1 MKTNSKKNNRF
12 LKLAAA
18 LMILCLITT
27 CAISTTFAKYATTNS
42 TEDTARV
49 AKWGVVLSASGT
61 LFGKNYATNRATDS
75 DAIIAASTTQSADT
89 HSVVADAKVVAPGT
103 KNDVGVLLKLN
114 GQPEVAYSVSAST
127 DDTKNKDIFL
137 KAGTYG
143 VMVVAEGLNAE
154 TVVAGVY
161 YVLNG
166 TSYELATEEYDDS
179 ETYYKL
185 LDKVVLANDYY
196 PVVWSLSKDG
206 GAATE
211 YSTVKELTDA
221 IMSDVNGTTD
231 DGVGNITINTEKVY
245 DANIELD
252 DTYQITWAWDIE
264 NNNGADTIL
273 GNIGYT
279 TVVEL
284 GDDGATYAVISND
297 SYILN
302 IAFDITISAEQVD

>member
-27 CAISTTFAKYATTNS
+27 CAISTTFAKYATTDS

-61 LFGKNYATNRATDS
+61 LFGKNYATNSTTDS
-75 DAIIAASTTQSADT
+75 DAIIALGSAQHADT
-89 HSVVADAKVVAPGT
+89 HSVVANAKVVAPGT

-127 DDTKNKDIFL
+127 DAAYNKDIVL

-143 VMVVAEGLNAE
+143 VMVDVTTGLNAE
-154 TVVAGVY
+154 TDITKY
-161 YVLNG
+161 YVFDSG
-166 TSYELATEEYDDS
+166 SYTLATGAYDAS
-179 ETYYKL
+179 KTYYKL
-185 LDKVVLANDYY
+185 LDKVVLADDYY

-231 DGVGNITINTEKVY
+231 DGAGNITINTEKVY

-284 GDDGATYAVISND
+284 GDDGTTYADISSD
-297 SYILN
+297 SYSLN